1 MSNDQ
6 IIVDKNLCIGKI
18 IEVEGSHI
26 QIELDRSIKELTKV
40 YNSEVYNIG
49 QFGSIIKANY
59 GSRLI
64 FLFVTKLRLKT
75 EFDEEGNKTY
85 NQNDDTRIIE
95 AEIFGEGRWQIDKD
109 DKPILKFER
118 GVTNYPLPLQKVYLT
133 TAIELKYI
141 YENRND
147 NTIKLGN
154 YVSSQ
159 SIPCFAEAD
168 ELFSK
173 HTAILGSTGSG
184 KSATTASVI
193 HSIEDFINND
203 TSWHP
208 HIIILDPHNEYK
220 KSFPKASH
228 LSTDSATLKL
238 PHWLLNLNELTNLI
252 IGKTEFQ
259 ATSQINILKKALLEC
274 RSEGATTIGINKDDI
289 NVDSPIPFSIDELY
303 TKIDDD
309 KPTQASK
316 QDKHNSILNKLDI
329 LRNDSRLNFMITKWE
344 SKTDDIEEIIN
355 QFISFKESVKIIDI
369 SGIPSDVAGIVTSM
383 ISRMLFLYKV
393 WQKKD
398 ERAKDPIL
406 FVCEEAHRYVP
417 NRGEALYSSAQE
429 SIKSIAKEG
438 RKYGLGLMLVSQRPS
453 EIEPTV
459 LSQCS
464 SWIVLRLSNN
474 VDQAFVTHYLPDNFS
489 NLSKILSSLRRR
501 EAILV
506 GQAFA
511 LPARILINQLSD
523 EQLPES
529 EDVSFINGW
538 QTKEEDKN
546 EIKNVINRWRL
557 QKKE

>member
-1 MSNDQ
+1 MDDVS
-6 IIVDKNLCIGKI
+6 IVDKNLCIGKI

-64 FLFVTKLRLKT
+64 FLFVTKLRLKS
-75 EFDEEGNKTY
+75 EYDDDGNKIY
-85 NQNDDTRIIE
+85 NQNEDTRIIE
-95 AEIFGEGRWQIDKD
+95 AEIFGEGRWQRDEND
-109 DKPILKFER
+109 NLKLLFER

-133 TAIELKYI
+133 TAVELKYI
-141 YENRND
+141 YENKNT

-154 YVSSQ
+154 YISSK
-159 SIPCFAEAD
+159 SIPCYADAD
-168 ELFSK
+168 ELLSK

-193 HSIEDFINND
+193 HSIKNYIDN
-203 TSWHP
+203 TPWHP

-220 KSFPKASH
+220 KSFPYAAH
-228 LSTDSATLKL
+228 LSTDSNTLKL
-238 PHWLLNLNELTNLI
+238 PHWVLNLNELTNLI

-274 RSEGATTIGINKDDI
+274 RTESAVKIDINKDDI
-289 NVDSPIPFSIDELY
+289 NVDSPIPFSIDSLY
-303 TKIDDD
+303 TKIDND
-309 KPTQASK
+309 KPPQESK
-316 QDKHNSILNKLDI
+316 QDKHNSILNKIDI

-344 SKTDDIEEIIN
+344 SQSDNIEEIIG
-355 QFISFKESVKIIDI
+355 QFISFDKSIKIIDI

-383 ISRMLFLYKV
+383 ISRILFLYKV
-393 WQKKD
+393 WQSKE
-398 ERAKDPIL
+398 ERTKDPIL

-417 NRGEALYSSAQE
+417 NRGEALYSAAQD
-429 SIKSIAKEG
+429 SIKAIAKEG

-474 VDQAFVTHYLPDNFS
+474 VDQGFVTHYLPDNFS

-511 LPARILINQLSD
+511 LPARILINKLSED
-523 EQLPES
+523 QLPES

-546 EIKNVINRWRL
+546 KIKDIINRWRL